1 MNALNE
7 VWAGV
12 SSGFG
17 QDLSP
22 DLECVLKR
30 MFFTGASA
38 ALALHGMI
46 ELIRLQLL
54 RLETMQSF
62 WSTPTQL
69 LKPLNW
75 PMPKGA
81 RRSTAPKQLWTL

>member
-46 ELIRLQLL
+46 ELASQRAVK
-54 RLETMQSF
+54 RSLET
-62 WSTPTQL
+62 L
-69 LKPLNW
+69 EKEIEAAVDV
-75 PMPKGA
+75 KEA
-81 RRSTAPKQLWTL
+81 